1 MSKLELFYFGLCA
14 VLVLAGGVG
23 TVAARNPIRGAMG
36 LLATIVGIAG
46 LYLMLAAEF
55 LAAIQILV
63 YAGAV
68 VVLFLFVIML
78 LGPSATSPKDART
91 AVPRYIGAGV
101 FLIAASAAIVLLA
114 RSSKGG
120 VTTFG
125 KASPALGTIEGIGS
139 ELFRQGIIPF
149 ELSGALLLVAVVGAV
164 AVARGRQVD
173 PTLLPPGRKATAGF
187 TGTGPES
194 AFARLDAKAD
204 VKPDVKPDV
213 KTDVKTDVTHVKEV
227 AP

>member
-1 MSKLELFYFGLCA
+1 MSKLELIYFGLCTI
-14 VLVLAGGVG
+14 LVLAGGVG

-78 LGPSATSPKDART
+78 LGPSATSPRDART

-101 FLIAASAAIVLLA
+101 FLVGASAAIVLLA
-114 RSSKGG
+114 RSSKGQL
-120 VTTFG
+120 TTFG
-125 KASPALGTIEGIGS
+125 QASPALGTIEGIGG
-139 ELFRQGIIPF
+139 ELFRDGIIPF

-194 AFARLDAKAD
+194 VFAQLDVKAD
-204 VKPDVKPDV
+204 VKTDAKTEGKPDV
-213 KTDVKTDVTHVKEV
+213 TPKLSSAKEV